1 MKRVTAWMLVAGVLT
16 GLVAGC
22 EQKTEEA
29 VAQAPTQDDKL
40 LPLFPE
46 NQVPDPDPQPVTESA
61 SPRAD
66 GPPVDVTA
74 TAADSTPVTTAR
86 PLPKE
91 SYAPTQPKA
100 TRTYVVKKGDTL
112 QNISRKFYKTSKK
125 WRAIYNAN
133 RDVLAKG
140 PDHLQV
146 GMKLKIP

>member
-1 MKRVTAWMLVAGVLT
+1 MRHVVAWMLVAGMLT
-16 GLVAGC
+16 GLMAGC
-22 EQKTEEA
+22 EQKTEEV
-29 VAQAPTQDDKL
+29 VAKAPTQDEGL

-46 NQVPDPDPQPVTESA
+46 DQVPDPEPQPVTESA

-66 GPPVDVTA
+66 GPPVDATA
-74 TAADSTPVTTAR
+74 TAADSTPVPTAR

-112 QNISRKFYKTSKK
+112 QRISRKYYKTNKK

-133 RDVLAKG
+133 RDILTQG
-140 PDHLQV
+140 PDYLQV